1 MSVLLTSYNYKDVVA
16 KAIRSVAL
24 SGYRDHELV
33 VVDDA
38 STDGSA
44 AVIEAELSRYPWLPV
59 QLIVRG
65 RNRGL
70 AAARNLAAQH
80 ARGEYVFILDADN
93 FVYPHALGRLV
104 DALDARPRGRVRLRD
119 PRGVHLTGRDRP
131 QELARLGPAAAALRQ
146 LRGRD
151 VDDPPLARS
160 RRPAATRRTRAL
172 YGWEDFALWCAL
184 AERGQRGVLVPEIL
198 AALPLVDRVDDRAH
212 RHRRIGGLVG
222 AARPPRDPARLS
234 ASGAAGP

>member
-1 MSVLLTSYNYKDVVA
+1 M
-16 KAIRSVAL
+16 
-24 SGYRDHELV
+24 

-70 AAARNLAAQH
+70 AAARNLAARH

-104 DALDARPRGRVRLRD
+104 DALDRDPGASFAYGILEVFTSQGATDLKSWLDWDPQRLRYGNFVDAMSMIRRSALEEAGGYRRTAPLRVGGLRALVRARRARAARRAGPGD
-119 PRGVHLTGRDRP
+119 PRR
-131 QELARLGPAAAALRQ
+131 
-146 LRGRD
+146 
-151 VDDPPLARS
+151 
-160 RRPAATRRTRAL
+160 
-172 YGWEDFALWCAL
+172 
-184 AERGQRGVLVPEIL
+184 
-198 AALPLVDRVDDRAH
+198 LPLVDRVDDRVTDIDASAAWSALLDRHAILH
-212 RHRRIGGLVG
+212 R
-222 AARPPRDPARLS
+222 
-234 ASGAAGP
+234 